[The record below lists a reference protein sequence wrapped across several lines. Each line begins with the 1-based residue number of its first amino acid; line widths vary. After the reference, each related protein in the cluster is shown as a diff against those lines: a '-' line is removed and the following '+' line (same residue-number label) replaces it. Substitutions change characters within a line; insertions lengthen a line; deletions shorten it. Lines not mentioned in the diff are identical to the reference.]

1 MSWFSKWFGLDHNKP
16 LLAVI
21 NNIGHEAGNVI
32 LDNLPIGDI
41 HARIGGAVDST
52 VGRIVSA
59 FPLPHD
65 EAGIAKLIL
74 ATEIK
79 AAVDKELSA
88 FVPVP
93 ESALG
98 QNGLPL
104 QNELPLQGEA
114 PLQANPTLVVGG

>member
-1 MSWFSKWFGLDHNKP
+1 MSWFSQWFGLDHNKP

-21 NNIGHEAGNVI
+21 NNLGHEAGNVI
-32 LDNLPIGDI
+32 LENLPIGDI
-41 HARIGGAVDST
+41 NVRIGGAIDST
-52 VGRIVSA
+52 VGRIVNA
-59 FPLPHD
+59 FPIPHG

-74 ATEIK
+74 ATELK
-79 AAVDKELSA
+79 AAVDKELSS

-93 ESALG
+93 EPAIG

-114 PLQANPTLVVGG
+114 PLQANPTLGPGG